1 MRPPPRAAAI
11 SSVTALPTG
20 RAASQA
26 RYSARAAAGRSCA
39 HPRSM
44 SSAPCSMLP
53 AGLCAATQICSSL
66 THTAQLPS
74 GVRGG
79 LAVAVGER
87 ADGGEGAQRPVEEGL
102 ERGVGGGR
110 GARLRGDGGRA
121 GPRLVVHLAAL
132 RAQFGD
138 PLLQQVEQLRHG
150 DRAGGQL
157 EEGQHLR
164 HGRHDLGDGG
174 GLVVLGFGAGEG
186 PGVAEGDPAAQH
198 GAVVAV
204 PGAQPPAGSC
214 AVAVHLD
221 EAGQPG
227 GVPVGPDLIGGQAE
241 GLGGAAGGR
250 VGQGGL
256 AVGGGA
262 VAAGAE
268 GAVGPAGHAGGRGQ
282 DGSVPFRPAR
292 PVRACSPGARRGA
305 ARTPLLHRG
314 GGGGQGSRADESKP
328 GVARDTGRHGCSLP
342 VDGPK
347 TQTECRGRLGVRCR
361 PAPDGAGGGPIRPMV
376 RQ

>member
-1 MRPPPRAAAI
+1 M
-11 SSVTALPTG
+11 G
-20 RAASQA
+20 R
-26 RYSARAAAGRSCA
+26 
-39 HPRSM
+39 
-44 SSAPCSMLP
+44 
-53 AGLCAATQICSSL
+53 
-66 THTAQLPS
+66 
-74 GVRGG
+74 V
-79 LAVAVGER
+79 
-87 ADGGEGAQRPVEEGL
+87 
-102 ERGVGGGR
+102 
-110 GARLRGDGGRA
+110 
-121 GPRLVVHLAAL
+121 GPRPVVHLAAL

-138 PLLQQVEQLRHG
+138 PLLQQVEQLGHG
-150 DRAGGQL
+150 HRPGGEL

-164 HGRHDLGDGG
+164 HGRHGLGDGG
-174 GLVVLGFGAGEG
+174 GLVVLGLGAGQR

-204 PGAQPPAGSC
+204 PGAQPPAGAG

-227 GVPVGPDLIGGQAE
+227 GVPVGTNLIDGQTE
-241 GLGGAAGGR
+241 GLGGPAGGH

-282 DGSVPFRPAR
+282 DGASHSGQLGRCG
-292 PVRACSPGARRGA
+292 RALRRAWRGA
-305 ARTPLLHRG
+305 AHTPLLDRC

-347 TQTECRGRLGVRCR
+347 TQTECRGAPRRPSSYRPGRCR
-361 PAPDGAGGGPIRPMV
+361 RDLIKPMARP
-376 RQ
+376 